1 MSPNDLEQETR
12 IARDYFSDF
21 ADDYDSAVDGRPA
34 RSVLHGIVNR
44 LFRRN
49 TLRARSRVV
58 EDVLA
63 RCNIAGKTVLDLGCG
78 PGDLAVIAAKMN
90 ARVTGV
96 DIVDE
101 MIAIANSRASRAGV
115 ADSVDFRVADLV
127 AAPVD
132 AADVTLLV
140 GVIEYYGDL
149 RPLLAQACRATREVL
164 VIADTRGPYWRRQLR
179 YLLARIKRFRVYYHP
194 PREVAALVC
203 EHGFRERDHIVG
215 HSFTVMVFQRTGEAS
230 RDG

>member
-12 IARDYFSDF
+12 IARSYFSDF
-21 ADDYDSAVDGRPA
+21 ADDYNSALDGRPA
-34 RSVLHGIVNR
+34 RSLLHGIVNR

-49 TLRARSRVV
+49 TLRARTRVV
-58 EDVLA
+58 RDVLA
-63 RCNIAGKTVLDLGCG
+63 RYNIAGKTVLDLGCG
-78 PGDLAVIAAKMN
+78 PGELAVIAAKMK

-101 MIAIANSRASRAGV
+101 MIAIANSRAGRAGV
-115 ADSVDFRVADLV
+115 ADSVEFRVADLV

-132 AADVTLLV
+132 AADVTLLI
-140 GVIEYYGDL
+140 GVIEYYGNL
-149 RPLLAQACRATREVL
+149 RPLLSKACRATREVL
-164 VIADTRGPYWRRQLR
+164 IVADTRGPYWRRQLR

-194 PREVAALVC
+194 PREVADLVG
-203 EHGFRERDHIVG
+203 EQGFREKDHVVG
-215 HSFTVMVFQRTGEAS
+215 HSFTVMVFERTGEAS